1 MFSAAEMQLIRNHHE
16 ADYKALLNDLSLPP
30 PVWKDGDDELRFY
43 DDIDD
48 KLTKE
53 LCALMKSSTLYD
65 GYTELLKL
73 GGVGYDY
80 SETFN
85 QMLGMVVANREKILS
100 ALQKQIDDYYK
111 PEPEPVENF
120 IIEVTDLKPFD
131 KQKLT
136 STLEMVI
143 ESLKSL
149 PKFFSKKTDR
159 SPNDYHIAIQNT
171 EITVNTTKK
180 MNNLFELSEDK
191 RSFHSVDDFL
201 NAYSN
206 SGTCT
211 VQLKIT
217 KTVEPREEKNSTT
230 APKFDV
236 KEMEHV
242 LDILE
247 RVDDLVKK
255 I

>member
-1 MFSAAEMQLIRNHHE
+1 MFSAAEMQLIRSHHA

-43 DDIDD
+43 DEIDD

-120 IIEVTDLKPFD
+120 RIEVTELKQYKKQTSDFKTAWKNVKNFVSSKLGSQKGHSYQIVCAGIDEYID
-131 KQKLT
+131 KT
-136 STLEMVI
+136 E
-143 ESLKSL
+143 
-149 PKFFSKKTDR
+149 KKD
-159 SPNDYHIAIQNT
+159 
-171 EITVNTTKK
+171 
-180 MNNLFELSEDK
+180 NLFELSDDK
-191 RSFHSVDDFL
+191 RYSYSVDGFL

-217 KTVEPREEKNSTT
+217 KTVKPREEKNSTT

>member
-1 MFSAAEMQLIRNHHE
+1 MFSAAEMQLIRSHHK
-16 ADYKALLNDLSLPP
+16 ADYESLLSELSIEPIPDWND
-30 PVWKDGDDELRFY
+30 GDELRVY
-43 DDIDD
+43 DDIDN
-48 KLTKE
+48 KLTKA
-53 LCALMKSSTLYD
+53 LCGLMKSSTLYD

-73 GGVGYDY
+73 GGVPYNY
-80 SETFN
+80 SETYN

-100 ALQKQIDDYYK
+100 ALQKQIDDYHK
-111 PEPEPVENF
+111 PEPEPVERVE
-120 IIEVTDLKPFD
+120 IEVTELKPFD

-159 SPNDYHIAIQNT
+159 SPGDYYVAIQNT

-180 MNNLFELSEDK
+180 MNNLFELSDDK
-191 RSFHSVDDFL
+191 RYFYSVDDFL

-217 KTVEPREEKNSTT
+217 KTVERREEKNSTT

>member
-1 MFSAAEMQLIRNHHE
+1 MFSAAEMQLILSHHKT
-16 ADYKALLNDLSLPP
+16 DYESLLRDLSIPIP
-30 PVWKDGDDELRFY
+30 DWNKGDELRVY

-53 LCALMKSSTLYD
+53 LCGLMKSSTLYD
-65 GYTELLKL
+65 GYTDLLKL
-73 GGVGYDY
+73 GGVPYDY
-80 SETFN
+80 SETYN

-100 ALQKQIDDYYK
+100 ALQKQIDDHNK
-111 PEPEPVENF
+111 PEPEPVERVE
-120 IIEVTDLKPFD
+120 IEVTDLKPFKKQTSDFKTAWKNVKNLVSSKLGSQKGHSYQIICAGIDEYID
-131 KQKLT
+131 KT
-136 STLEMVI
+136 E
-143 ESLKSL
+143 
-149 PKFFSKKTDR
+149 KKD
-159 SPNDYHIAIQNT
+159 
-171 EITVNTTKK
+171 
-180 MNNLFELSEDK
+180 NLFELSDDK
-191 RSFHSVDDFL
+191 RHLYSVDDFL

-217 KTVEPREEKNSTT
+217 RTVERREEKNSTT

>member
-85 QMLGMVVANREKILS
+85 QMLGMVVANREKILRGLEHFPKFIEEEVIIETQEIQQVS
-100 ALQKQIDDYYK
+100 PSEQKNDTKHVFLPVPIGLGAVLILFAIFGLDHVIDDETVRKIVGGLLAVSGIIFAGVGVKGKTVPVEEKISITQTVTQPVRKKQIVRKEVK
-111 PEPEPVENF
+111 P
-120 IIEVTDLKPFD
+120 PF
-131 KQKLT
+131 T
-136 STLEMVI
+136 
-143 ESLKSL
+143 
-149 PKFFSKKTDR
+149 R
-159 SPNDYHIAIQNT
+159 N
-171 EITVNTTKK
+171 
-180 MNNLFELSEDK
+180 ELQ
-191 RSFHSVDDFL
+191 R
-201 NAYSN
+201 
-206 SGTCT
+206 
-211 VQLKIT
+211 
-217 KTVEPREEKNSTT
+217 
-230 APKFDV
+230 
-236 KEMEHV
+236 V
-242 LDILE
+242 LDVLMKVE
-247 RVDDLVKK
+247 K
-255 I
+255 IVRAI